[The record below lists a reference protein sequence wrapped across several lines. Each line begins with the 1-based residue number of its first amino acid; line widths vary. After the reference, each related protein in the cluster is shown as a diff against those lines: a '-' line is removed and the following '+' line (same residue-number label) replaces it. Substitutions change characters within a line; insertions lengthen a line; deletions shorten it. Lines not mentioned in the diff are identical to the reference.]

1 MGWGGVG
8 WDWRLPACH
17 CHVAPLPLL
26 AHSHTPPHPAP
37 TTAPAC
43 QLCSP
48 CREVCRR
55 AGVPTAEFAV
65 RSDMACGS
73 TIGPILAS
81 GLGVRTVDIG
91 VPQLAMHSIREVR
104 GVAPAV
110 LVHWLRLGYW

>member
-1 MGWGGVG
+1 
-8 WDWRLPACH
+8 
-17 CHVAPLPLL
+17 
-26 AHSHTPPHPAP
+26 
-37 TTAPAC
+37 
-43 QLCSP
+43 
-48 CREVCRR
+48 VCRR